1 MPKVTELGCCEAGIQ
16 TQMRLDL
23 ELACLKFYCL
33 IEEESEAQKAAG
45 MTLIPLMSLHDFL
58 PLLTQGH

>member
-1 MPKVTELGCCEAGIQ
+1 MPEVL
-16 TQMRLDL
+16 LPPH
-23 ELACLKFYCL
+23 F